1 MNTKD
6 KFVPLGVRL
15 NNPGNL
21 EWGSPWEGLVPREK
35 SRYYKNGTGP
45 QQRFCE
51 FVDPASGIRAI
62 ARTLITYFDK
72 RKANDGSRID
82 TVREVIERWAPSFE
96 NNTSAYANHVA
107 KIMQVDPDETI
118 DIKSYDVMFDLVTG
132 IIAHENAG
140 YSYPREVVEE
150 GLRRAGV
157 VKTKTQKN
165 NVPLTRET
173 VAAGAAGVGSAVGLI
188 APVLPDVAKAV
199 TDNKA
204 DLASG
209 DWKLMVIG
217 LLGVAF
223 AAWIAWA
230 QHKRRQAG
238 SL

>member
-1 MNTKD
+1 MRATEKQT
-6 KFVPLGVRL
+6 LGVRL

-21 EWGSPWEGLVPREK
+21 EWGSPWEGLVPREQ
-35 SRYYKNGTGP
+35 SRYYKVGTGP

-51 FVDPASGIRAI
+51 FKDAASGIRAI

-82 TVREVIERWAPSFE
+82 TVTEVVDRWAPSFE

-107 KIMQVDPDETI
+107 KLMSVDPDQI
-118 DIKSYDVMFDLVTG
+118 LDIKSYEVMRGLVVG

-140 YSYPREVVEE
+140 YAYPAEVVEE

-157 VKTKTQKN
+157 VKKVTQKN
-165 NVPLTRET
+165 NVPLTKET
-173 VAAGAAGVGSAVGLI
+173 VAAGVAGVGSAAGII
-188 APVLPDVAKAV
+188 APLVPDIAQAV
-199 TDNKA
+199 TDHKA

-217 LLGVAF
+217 LVGVGLAVWV
-223 AAWIAWA
+223 AYA
-230 QHKRRQAG
+230 QYKRRAAG

>member
-1 MNTKD
+1 MRATEKQT
-6 KFVPLGVRL
+6 LGVRL

-21 EWGSPWEGLVPREK
+21 EWGSPWEGLVPREQ
-35 SRYYKNGTGP
+35 SRYYNSGTGP

-51 FVDPASGIRAI
+51 FKDAASGIRAL
-62 ARTLITYFDK
+62 ARTLITYADK

-82 TVREVIERWAPSFE
+82 TIREVVERWAPSFE

-107 KIMQVDPDETI
+107 KLMSADPDEI
-118 DIKSYDVMFDLVTG
+118 LNVKDYEVMRGLVTG

-140 YSYPREVVEE
+140 YAYPAAVVEE
-150 GLRRAGV
+150 GLRRAGI
-157 VKTKTQKN
+157 VKPVTQKN
-165 NVPLTRET
+165 NIPLTKET
-173 VAAGAAGVGSAVGLI
+173 VAAGAAGVGSLAGLLG
-188 APVLPDVAKAV
+188 PVIPDVAKAV

-209 DWKLMVIG
+209 DWKLITIG

-223 AAWIAWA
+223 AVWIAYA